1 MATLKKQFP
10 GSRGANLMEPGM
22 IAGSIRLAK
31 DSFRKQ
37 RREQC
42 ELLQTVKL
50 VHDSGLWLKT
60 KTI

>member
-1 MATLKKQFP
+1 
-10 GSRGANLMEPGM
+10 MEPGM